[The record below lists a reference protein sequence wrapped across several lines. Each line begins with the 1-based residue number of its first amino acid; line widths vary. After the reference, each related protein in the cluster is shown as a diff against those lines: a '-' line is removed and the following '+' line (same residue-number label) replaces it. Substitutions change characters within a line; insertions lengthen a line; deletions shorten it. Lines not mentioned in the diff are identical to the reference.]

1 MKKKNIPDFQLQRV
15 NSDGSAEEPMICSIE
30 QIDGEWKMGRRGFL
44 AASFALAGLVTG
56 CASVRQQEPPEP
68 DSGKTGTGNSGR
80 PGPEAADEASAGSE
94 AVDSVAPVEKPPV
107 VMTGFCNK
115 NATAHLLKVQTLLF
129 SRDGRMLLS
138 GGVENVLKLWSFPM
152 GKQVGKIS
160 NIPTASMALV
170 GAREDIIATADSSSN
185 GILLFDV
192 RTGSRLHGLKET
204 SYDYVNC
211 VAFNPEST
219 ILAAGRADSKI
230 TLWNVAERRQRYHL
244 EQHTGDVTCVAFSP
258 DGRYM
263 ASGAKGEI
271 LLWSAG
277 SWRLSAR
284 IRLRNVATPNRL
296 VFSPDGR
303 QLAVGAAYD
312 SFVRTYSVLSGGEL
326 NRLGGHDYNMNKALA
341 FSPDGRIIATGA
353 LNNRIYLWE
362 TATGNPVMILK
373 GQRMHDSIQ
382 SLAFSPD
389 GKYLVSG
396 GEQTIKI
403 WLMPGGELLT
413 CLCDPATLTANI
425 KISQYT
431 MRDQFGQMISFT
443 LPCGSPLPPGAVC
456 TCNCIPGSW
465 KINYNKPT
473 HGSPTRRLPTRRS
486 TPTPGTRSYCTC
498 NQICTCVPIAY

>member
-1 MKKKNIPDFQLQRV
+1 MKTENRTRTRFFPSLSQR
-15 NSDGSAEEPMICSIE
+15 
-30 QIDGEWKMGRRGFL
+30 RRGFL
-44 AASFALAGLVTG
+44 AASFALAGFVTG

-94 AVDSVAPVEKPPV
+94 AVDSVAPVEKPPAV
-107 VMTGFCNK
+107 VTGFCNK

-152 GKQVGKIS
+152 GKQVGNIS
-160 NIPTASMALV
+160 KIPTASMALV
-170 GAREDIIATADSSSN
+170 GAREELIATADSSSN

-263 ASGAKGEI
+263 ASGAKGEV

-296 VFSPDGR
+296 VFSPDG
-303 QLAVGAAYD
+303 
-312 SFVRTYSVLSGGEL
+312 
-326 NRLGGHDYNMNKALA
+326 N
-341 FSPDGRIIATGA
+341 
-353 LNNRIYLWE
+353 
-362 TATGNPVMILK
+362 
-373 GQRMHDSIQ
+373 
-382 SLAFSPD
+382 
-389 GKYLVSG
+389 YLVSG

-431 MRDQFGQMISFT
+431 MTDQSGQMITFT

-473 HGSPTRRLPTRRS
+473 HGSPAHRSPRHRS